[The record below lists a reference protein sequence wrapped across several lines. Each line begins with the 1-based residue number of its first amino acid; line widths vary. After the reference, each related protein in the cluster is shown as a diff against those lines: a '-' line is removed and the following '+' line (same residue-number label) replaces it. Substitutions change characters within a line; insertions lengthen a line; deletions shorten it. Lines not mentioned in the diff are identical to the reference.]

1 MSKLVAEIKNE
12 VEKFKIQNEIQ
23 ENSGQKIDEMKT
35 DTLEELEQDYGVLK
49 IRGEING
56 SNVIKFR
63 TNLTGQDLK
72 ICKTKYEREKQ
83 TKAKTIA
90 ELDEDYLLI
99 MAERMTGI
107 PYKEFYNLHIV
118 DTNKVVRHVRD
129 FLGE

>member
-23 ENSGQKIDEMKT
+23 ENSGQKIDEMKA